1 MRHRLC
7 SRVKD
12 DKPQGFTAFDWESLL
27 HGNAGVLGD
36 YKKLAVLPDTIACYL
51 YEFHADSHASLDLPP
66 LPVDRRKSGLNTVGA
81 SAVARVNDTVSQRR
95 GFIVGA
101 CYP

>member
-7 SRVKD
+7 FRVKD
-12 DKPQGFTAFDWESLL
+12 DKPQGFTAFDSESIL

-36 YKKLAVLPDTIACYL
+36 YKKLAVLPDTIASYL

-66 LPVDRRKSGLNTVGA
+66 LPVDRRKSDVHGILQTLQVI
-81 SAVARVNDTVSQRR
+81 VSYSLRLLSL
-95 GFIVGA
+95 F
-101 CYP
+101 